1 MIAPAG
7 LPETRMWFLGAIISP
22 GREDDVY
29 PIIEEIF
36 SDGMP
41 ALEGSAMVAFL
52 HAFVG
57 LWQEILKALPHNPI
71 TLSPA
76 GRSTPIAIS
85 RIS

>member
-1 MIAPAG
+1 
-7 LPETRMWFLGAIISP
+7 
-22 GREDDVY
+22 
-29 PIIEEIF
+29 
-36 SDGMP
+36 GMP